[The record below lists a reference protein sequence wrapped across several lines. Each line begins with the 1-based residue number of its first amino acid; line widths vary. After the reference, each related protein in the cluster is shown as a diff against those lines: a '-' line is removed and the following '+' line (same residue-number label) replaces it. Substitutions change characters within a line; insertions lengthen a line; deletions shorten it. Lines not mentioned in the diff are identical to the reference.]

1 MTKSQGPHSSG
12 RRRAERVPFEPLRV
26 SMDRSREDLLDLS
39 EGGAL
44 LVMSMSPARENTFRL
59 TIEWTAHAVQVT
71 TR

>member
-1 MTKSQGPHSSG
+1 
-12 RRRAERVPFEPLRV
+12 
-26 SMDRSREDLLDLS
+26 MDRSREDLLDLS